1 MNKTTITII
10 VVCIA
15 FIIIFYYRRWRK
27 NILSHLIDEP
37 VNATQLI
44 NISEDQVV
52 NSFTNRGI
60 SWSLS
65 FWIYIN
71 NWDYRYDQ
79 DKTIISW
86 GSNCNIWLSKN
97 SNDLNIETQIFGTKK
112 NETLRFKGVPVQK
125 WLYIVVSLDNRDLD
139 LWINGRLYKSKLLG
153 NVQRNNTSS
162 LEVCPSG
169 GFNGYISNL
178 RKYSYTLPRTSMISS
193 HNIYTQFKHGPFG
206 LKIPVVYHLLKLLKK
221 IKKLFRFNIKVTASI
236 ER

>member
-97 SNDLNIETQIFGTKK
+97 SNDLNI
-112 NETLRFKGVPVQK
+112 
-125 WLYIVVSLDNRDLD
+125 
-139 LWINGRLYKSKLLG
+139 
-153 NVQRNNTSS
+153 
-162 LEVCPSG
+162 
-169 GFNGYISNL
+169 
-178 RKYSYTLPRTSMISS
+178 
-193 HNIYTQFKHGPFG
+193 
-206 LKIPVVYHLLKLLKK
+206 
-221 IKKLFRFNIKVTASI
+221 
-236 ER
+236 